1 MNLKGYVIR
10 DGKLVKKKSRKSV
23 SQHIREKKSTKQRA
37 VSRYA
42 AELHSKIGNGNGTK
56 GSERA

>member
-37 VSRYA
+37 VSKHHA
-42 AELHSKIGNGNGTK
+42 ALHSASRNGAGTK
-56 GSERA
+56 GGERA